1 MILIVGLYGEEHV
14 VCVHEDVVA
23 DDQLVREPDW
33 AMFMVGN
40 NTRSC
45 SESNKSYVQR
55 VHDFKHEYFM
65 DT

>member
-23 DDQLVREPDW
+23 DGFSMDLIMCITLVREPDW

-45 SESNKSYVQR
+45 SESNRSYV
-55 VHDFKHEYFM
+55 
-65 DT
+65 